1 MKIRKYKPEDKE
13 QIIEMVSEILGN
25 IFNGDPAQFKLVK
38 EFNITKGYVLYL
50 VAETQGSE
58 KRIIGTMALKKID
71 EETLRLKRM
80 YVRKEYRKRGIAQKL
95 LNELVK
101 FTKEKDYKKILLHTY
116 PTMKNAHKFYKR
128 NGFVETT
135 GKDSEQIH
143 VIKYLTPTISYLETN
158 VSKKPLRVTSSHT

>member
-25 IFNGDPAQFKLVK
+25 IFNGDPTQFELVK

-50 VAETQGSE
+50 VAEIQGSE

-71 EETLRLKRM
+71 KETLRLKRM

-101 FTKEKDYKKILLHTY
+101 FAKEKDYKRMLLHTY

-135 GKDSEQIH
+135 GKDPEQIH
-143 VIKYLTPTISYLETN
+143 VIKYLTPTISYSEINT
-158 VSKKPLRVTSSHT
+158 SKKPLRILSN

>member
-25 IFNGDPAQFKLVK
+25 IFNGDPTQFKVLK
-38 EFNITKGYVLYL
+38 EFNITKNYVLYL

-71 EETLRLKRM
+71 NETVRLKRM
-80 YVRKEYRKRGIAQKL
+80 YVRKEYRKRGISQKL
-95 LNELVK
+95 LNEIIK
-101 FTKEKDYKKILLHTY
+101 FAREKGYKKILLHTY
-116 PTMKNAHKFYKR
+116 PTMKNAHKFHKR

-135 GKDSEQIH
+135 GDDPEQIH
-143 VIKYLTPTISYLETN
+143 VAKYLTPTISYSEINT
-158 VSKKPLRVTSSHT
+158 SPKSLRILSN